1 MTSPVPSDAVA
12 APLSCGAGTPA
23 RRSSRGYLVTLNE
36 CRGASWRGHCDAR
49 RSSTLADPVV
59 VYLPP
64 VVARKIGTRSNSSM
78 DFGLV
83 LFTSDRGITPAAAA
97 TLADNHGFQTFYV
110 PEHTHI
116 PIKREAAHP
125 TTGDESLPD
134 DRYMRTLDP
143 WVSLGAA
150 CAVTSRVRLSTA
162 VALPVEHDPI
172 TLAKSIATL
181 DHLSGGRVSLGVGF
195 GWNTDELADHNVP
208 PGRRRTMLREY
219 IEAMRALWTE
229 EEAFYEGEFVNF
241 RPSWAWPKPVQSH
254 IPVLVGAAG
263 NEKNFKWIA
272 RSADG
277 WITTPRDFDIDEP
290 VKLLQDTWAAAGRE
304 GAPQIVA
311 LDFKPVPEKLAHWAE
326 LGVTEVLFGLPDKS
340 TDEVAAYVERLAGKL
355 AAAV

>member
-1 MTSPVPSDAVA
+1 
-12 APLSCGAGTPA
+12 
-23 RRSSRGYLVTLNE
+23 
-36 CRGASWRGHCDAR
+36 
-49 RSSTLADPVV
+49 
-59 VYLPP
+59 
-64 VVARKIGTRSNSSM
+64 M
-78 DFGLV
+78 DYGLV
-83 LFTSDRGITPAAAA
+83 LFTSDRGISPATAAK
-97 TLADNHGFQTFYV
+97 LADDHGFQTFYV

-125 TTGDESLPD
+125 TTGDASLPD

-219 IEAMRALWTE
+219 LEAMRALWTE
-229 EEAFYEGEFVNF
+229 EEASYDGEFVKF
-241 RPSWAWPKPVQSH
+241 GPSWAWPKPVQPH

-263 NEKNFKWIA
+263 TEKNFKWIA

-290 VKLLQDTWAAAGRE
+290 VKLLQDTWAAAGLSL
-304 GAPQIVA
+304 I
-311 LDFKPVPEKLAHWAE
+311 HI
-326 LGVTEVLFGLPDKS
+326 
-340 TDEVAAYVERLAGKL
+340 
-355 AAAV
+355 

>member
-1 MTSPVPSDAVA
+1 
-12 APLSCGAGTPA
+12 
-23 RRSSRGYLVTLNE
+23 
-36 CRGASWRGHCDAR
+36 
-49 RSSTLADPVV
+49 
-59 VYLPP
+59 
-64 VVARKIGTRSNSSM
+64 M
-78 DFGLV
+78 DYGLV

-97 TLADNHGFQTFYV
+97 KLADDHGFATFYV

-116 PIKREAAHP
+116 PVKREAAHP

-143 WVSLGAA
+143 WVSLGTA

-181 DHLSGGRVSLGVGF
+181 DHLSGGRVSVGVGF

-219 IEAMRALWTE
+219 LEAMRALWTQ
-229 EEAFYEGEFVNF
+229 EEASYDGEFVKF
-241 RPSWAWPKPVQSH
+241 GPS
-254 IPVLVGAAG
+254 AG
-263 NEKNFKWIA
+263 RGPSRCSPTSRCWSA
-272 RSADG
+272 RRAPRRTSSGSPGRADG

-290 VKLLQDTWAAAGRE
+290 VKLLQDTWAAAGRD

-311 LDFKPVPEKLAHWAE
+311 LDFKPDPDKLARWAD
-326 LGVTEVLFGLPDKS
+326 LGVTEVLFGLPDR
-340 TDEVAAYVERLAGKL
+340 DEDEIAGYVERLAGKL
-355 AAAV
+355 AALV